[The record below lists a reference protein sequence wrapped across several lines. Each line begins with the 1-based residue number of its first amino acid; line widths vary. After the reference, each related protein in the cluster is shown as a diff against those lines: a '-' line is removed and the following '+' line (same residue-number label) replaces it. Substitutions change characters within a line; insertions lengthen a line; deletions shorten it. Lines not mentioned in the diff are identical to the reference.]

1 MKLLLASLLVAS
13 TASAAPLEVNVV
25 TGTPGGFL
33 VTSTIVTGDKEA
45 VVIDAQFDLADAHRL
60 VAALLESK
68 KTLTTIYVTHE
79 HPDHYFGAVVLHQAF
94 PKAKIVA
101 TPATIAAIQ
110 KTWAGKVKQWGPM
123 YGDNLTTQPVLP
135 TAVTTLTVDGQALEI
150 KHGQGDSENNTYVWI
165 PSIKTIVAGDTVY
178 NGVHVWTADTN
189 AASRKAWAKTLDDL
203 AALHPTRVIAGHK
216 DPKADDS
223 PAAIQATKTYLA
235 DFDGI
240 VAGSKTADEA
250 EKKLTAKYASL
261 QLPVIAHFGAL
272 AQYK

>member
-1 MKLLLASLLVAS
+1 MKIILASLLVAS
-13 TASAAPLEVNVV
+13 AASAGPLEATVY
-25 TGTPGGFL
+25 TGTPGGFD
-33 VTSTIVTGDKEA
+33 VTSTVITGDKEA

-60 VAALLESK
+60 AAQLLESK

-94 PKAKIVA
+94 PKAKLVA

-110 KTWAGKVKQWGPM
+110 KTAAAKVKQWGPM
-123 YGDNLTTQPVLP
+123 YGDNLTTQPVIP
-135 TAVTTLTVDGQALEI
+135 TPVTTLTVDGQALEI

-165 PSIKTIVAGDTVY
+165 PSIKTVVAGDIVY
-178 NGVHVWTADTN
+178 NGVHPWTAETN
-189 AASRKAWAKTLDDL
+189 AASRKAWVKTLDDI

-223 PAAIQATKTYLA
+223 PAALAFVKTYLA

-250 EKKLTAKYASL
+250 EKKLTAKYPAL
-261 QLPVIAHFGAL
+261 QLPVIAHFGVA